1 MASRITNSESL
12 VMSILWEAVQQLTVS
27 HIRESLEKTTDWNRS
42 TIKTLIRRLVSKEA
56 VEATMKEVYYYKPLI
71 TEDEYNQYITQD
83 LIDRLY
89 NGSANNLVSSLLD
102 NKKLDD

>member
-1 MASRITNSESL
+1 
-12 VMSILWEAVQQLTVS
+12 
-27 HIRESLEKTTDWNRS
+27 
-42 TIKTLIRRLVSKEA
+42 
-56 VEATMKEVYYYKPLI
+56 MKEVYYYKPLI